1 MVRMSDLVR
10 TGRRPPPPAEPSAP
24 PSPPPA
30 EPATSPP
37 AAPPPAAPPPP
48 AIAATPPAP
57 PAPPPPAAPA
67 PTPPPS
73 SAPAATAYDPAVAKA
88 EAAAAEQIFQGL
100 VRFLEALRDRL
111 KAGTSPMLWAELEQR
126 VATALDAVERSGELF
141 WVANRVTVPTGVDY
155 IALHQA
161 RVAVLAMR
169 VGATVGLSRAQLLEL
184 GIAGAVMD
192 VGLWRLPPAL
202 LKRIDAMGP
211 DEQGQYRAHPR
222 VAADLIRQ
230 WGEPFDGLIEMVL
243 HHHEREQG
251 QGFPQGLSG
260 AAIHPH
266 AKILALVDTYTGLTL
281 PASLEPGLR
290 PHEAVREIVRS
301 KHEAFPPAFIKALL
315 NEISVFP
322 PGTLVRLNTGEIG
335 CVIAVNRNHPLR
347 PRVEVYDARG
357 RRLPAPKIL
366 DLAEAPFLYIT
377 GPVADQERR

>member
-10 TGRRPPPPAEPSAP
+10 AGRRPLPPAEPSAP
-24 PSPPPA
+24 PSPTPT
-30 EPATSPP
+30 EPASRELSTAAP
-37 AAPPPAAPPPP
+37 AAPPTPAG
-48 AIAATPPAP
+48 AATPPAP
-57 PAPPPPAAPA
+57 PPAPAAPPPPPSPAPA
-67 PTPPPS
+67 V
-73 SAPAATAYDPAVAKA
+73 TAYDPAVAKA
-88 EAAAAEQIFQGL
+88 DAAAAEQIFQGL
-100 VRFLEALRDRL
+100 VRFLEVLRDRL
-111 KAGTSPMLWAELEQR
+111 SAGMSPMPWAELEQR
-126 VATALDAVERSGELF
+126 IASALDAVERSGELF

-184 GIAGAVMD
+184 GIGGALMD

-202 LKRIDAMGP
+202 LKRIDGLEP

-222 VAADLIRQ
+222 VAADLIHQ
-230 WGEPFDGLIEMVL
+230 WGAPFDGLIEMVL

-260 AAIHPH
+260 AAIHPQ

>member
-10 TGRRPPPPAEPSAP
+10 AGRRPPPPAEPSAP

-30 EPATSPP
+30 EPASREVATAPPASPP
-37 AAPPPAAPPPP
+37 TPAV
-48 AIAATPPAP
+48 AATPPVP
-57 PAPPPPAAPA
+57 PAPPPP
-67 PTPPPS
+67 PS
-73 SAPAATAYDPAVAKA
+73 LASAGTAYDPAVAKA
-88 EAAAAEQIFQGL
+88 DAAAAEQILQAL
-100 VRFLEALRDRL
+100 VRFLETQRDRL
-111 KAGTSPMLWAELEQR
+111 KAGTSPMPWGELEQR
-126 VATALDAVERSGELF
+126 VASALDAVERSGELF

-169 VGATVGLSRAQLLEL
+169 VGATVGLTRAQLLEL
-184 GIAGAVMD
+184 GIAGALMD
-192 VGLWRLPPAL
+192 VGLWRLPPAI
-202 LKRIDAMGP
+202 LKRIDVLGP
-211 DEQGQYRAHPR
+211 DEQAQYRAHPR

-230 WGEPFDGLIEMVL
+230 WGAPFDGLIEMVL

-260 AAIHPH
+260 AAIHPQ

-377 GPVADQERR
+377 GPAADQERR